1 MQIEHFI
8 LDYLAFHSKCCC
20 FLCVFFSLFWNL
32 WEWCYCVSSCLYA
45 IL

>member
-20 FLCVFFSLFWNL
+20 FLCVFF
-32 WEWCYCVSSCLYA
+32 LYSEISGNDVIVLA
-45 IL
+45 VVYMQF